1 MLKNGIYA
9 DIPFADYLKIPAI
22 SNSYMG
28 RLDKCPAA
36 AKIEREDTPSLVFGR
51 AVHALALEGIEAFQ
65 ARFQRGP
72 DCGKKNK
79 EDRATWADAIIR
91 AENTGRQLLDNEDYD
106 RVFACAAA
114 VKAHPV
120 AAKLLTGGV
129 REQTLLWDDYDTGLS
144 CKARPDVLPDE
155 KTSTLIDLK
164 TTSDASAK
172 GFSRSVIK
180 YGYARQAAFY
190 LDGLNWTC
198 GGAVKV
204 SGRGKYDHF
213 IFIAIETAPPH
224 MAACYLLDEPFL
236 EYGRAEYQ
244 RLLRVE
250 EKCRAKGAYPAYI
263 ADELEVLSLP
273 AWL

>member
-1 MLKNGIYA
+1 MNEILDNIS
-9 DIPFADYLKIPAI
+9 FSEYLKIPAV
-22 SNSYMG
+22 SNSYLG

-36 AKIEREDTPSLVFGR
+36 AKIEQPDTPSMAFGR

-120 AAKLLTGGV
+120 AAKLLSGGV
-129 REQTLLWDDYDTGLS
+129 REQTLLWADYETGLP
-144 CKARPDVLPDE
+144 CKARPDIVPDE

-172 GFSRSVIK
+172 GFLRSILK

-213 IFIAIETAPPH
+213 IFIAVETTPPH
-224 MAACYLLDEPFL
+224 MAACYLLDDLFL
-236 EYGRAEYQ
+236 GYGRSEYK
-244 RLLRVE
+244 RLLTLE
-250 EKCRAKGAYPAYI
+250 TECRAKAAYPAYQN
-263 ADELEVLSLP
+263 DELEVLSLP